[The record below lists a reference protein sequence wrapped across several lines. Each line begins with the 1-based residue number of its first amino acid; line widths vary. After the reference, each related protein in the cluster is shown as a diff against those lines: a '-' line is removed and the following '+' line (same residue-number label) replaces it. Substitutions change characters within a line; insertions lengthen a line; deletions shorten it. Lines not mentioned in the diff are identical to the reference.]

1 MSVTGVSAAAFENDK
16 YVAAFKGAIA
26 ATLANVDKDD
36 ISDVRVVAS
45 SSRRRL
51 AETLVVAYDVV
62 VFEEDLGGATAD
74 EFRAEVA
81 GELEAAVESGA
92 FATDL
97 EAEAAASGDALVVA
111 YAEATTVVDVV
122 VAVAETADGDDDDDD
137 KAPLVAGMDDTL
149 VLAVGVAMLIGVLFL
164 CGAAACTAPPPDPK
178 PDPAAP
184 SGGTSPVHEFEMSD
198 VHRARASSKFEGA
211 NPHAKR
217 TSMV

>member
-26 ATLANVDKDD
+26 ATLADVDKDD

-111 YAEATTVVDVV
+111 YAEATTVVDVEVEV
-122 VAVAETADGDDDDDD
+122 VEKAEGGSSKDDDGD
-137 KAPLVAGMDDTL
+137 AAGLDAT
-149 VLAVGVAMLIGVLFL
+149 VLIAVIAAAVVGLLMLAA
-164 CGAAACTAPPPDPK
+164 AAACTRGAADPE
-178 PDPAAP
+178 PEPAHCK
-184 SGGTSPVHEFEMSD
+184 SPVHDKEPEIEMSD
-198 VHRARASSKFEGA
+198 IYGSKGMA
-211 NPHAKR
+211 
-217 TSMV
+217 